1 MSHKNESRDTY
12 EGVMSHMWTSHVT
25 YMNES
30 CHANQRVMSHKN
42 ELRDTCEWDT
52 HTYETHTHMKEIC
65 HIYERVLLRKSM
77 SPVKHLTKSCHTCEW
92 VKSHIWMSHVT
103 LVIESCHACEW
114 VMSHMW
120 ISHVTDVSESYHTY
134 EVDMGWLR
142 WVGCLKIHVSLQNIG
157 VFCRSLLQKIPIFL
171 SILLIVATP

>member
-42 ELRDTCEWDT
+42 ESRDTYEWDT
-52 HTYETHTHMKEIC
+52 HIWMIC

-77 SPVKHLTKSCHTCEW
+77 SHVKHLTKSCHTYYW

-103 LVIESCHACEW
+103 LVIESYHACEW

-142 WVGCLKIHVSLQNIG
+142 WVGSLKIYVSLQNKG
-157 VFCRSLLQKIPIFL
+157 LFCRSLLRKRPIFL